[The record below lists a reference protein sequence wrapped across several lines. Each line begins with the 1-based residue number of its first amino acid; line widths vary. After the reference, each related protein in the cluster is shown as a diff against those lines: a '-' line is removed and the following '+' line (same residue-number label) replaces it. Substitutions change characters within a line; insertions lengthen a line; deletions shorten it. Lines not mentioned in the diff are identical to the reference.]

1 MSFFSNLFH
10 KKQPGLK
17 DLDLSVFKTDI
28 HSHLIPGIDDGAQNM
43 DESIAMLAKFD
54 SLGYKKVVT
63 TPHIMSDY
71 FKNDSN
77 TILDGLSRLNE
88 VKDKL
93 NLKIEVEAAAEYYYD
108 ETLLERLNNNEKLL
122 TFGDNYVLFEFSF
135 HTEPPEPEKL
145 FFELLTKGYKPVLAH
160 FERYLFLK
168 GNIDRVFKWR
178 EKGVNIQLNLNS
190 LTGHYGPQIKQ
201 QARALIDAEQVDFVG
216 TDCHRMD
223 HLLLLEKNLKL
234 PYLHKL
240 ALFPLKNK
248 EL

>member
-10 KKQPGLK
+10 KKQPDLK

-43 DESIAMLAKFD
+43 DESIAMLAKFE

-108 ETLLERLNNNEKLL
+108 ETLLERLNKNEKLL

-190 LTGHYGPQIKQ
+190 LTGHYGPQIKE

-234 PYLHKL
+234 SYLHKL

>member
-10 KKQPGLK
+10 KKQPDLK

-43 DESIAMLAKFD
+43 DESIAMLAKFE

-93 NLKIEVEAAAEYYYD
+93 NLKIEVEDAAEYYYD

>member
-1 MSFFSNLFH
+1 MSFFSNLLH
-10 KKQPGLK
+10 KKQPDLK

-43 DESIAMLAKFD
+43 DESIAMLAKFE

-93 NLKIEVEAAAEYYYD
+93 NLKIEVDAAAEYYYD

>member
-10 KKQPGLK
+10 KKQPDLK

-43 DESIAMLAKFD
+43 DESIAMLAKFE

-93 NLKIEVEAAAEYYYD
+93 NLKIEVDAAAEYYYD
-108 ETLLERLNNNEKLL
+108 ETLLERLMLKHI
-122 TFGDNYVLFEFSF
+122 FGGRIANRIASYAL
-135 HTEPPEPEKL
+135 
-145 FFELLTKGYKPVLAH
+145 KPQPGRMVSSAP
-160 FERYLFLK
+160 
-168 GNIDRVFKWR
+168 NIDRV
-178 EKGVNIQLNLNS
+178 V
-190 LTGHYGPQIKQ
+190 P
-201 QARALIDAEQVDFVG
+201 VG
-216 TDCHRMD
+216 RNCT
-223 HLLLLEKNLKL
+223 HLLLTMTLL
-234 PYLHKL
+234 PSPDTFLSIQNT
-240 ALFPLKNK
+240 A
-248 EL
+248 

>member
-10 KKQPGLK
+10 KKQPDLK

-43 DESIAMLAKFD
+43 DESIAMLAKFE

-93 NLKIEVEAAAEYYYD
+93 NLKIEVDAAAEYYYD

-190 LTGHYGPQIKQ
+190 LTGHYGPQIKE

>member
-10 KKQPGLK
+10 KKQPDLK

-43 DESIAMLAKFD
+43 DESIAMLAKFE

-93 NLKIEVEAAAEYYYD
+93 NLKIEVDAAAEYYYD

>member
-10 KKQPGLK
+10 KKQPDLK

-43 DESIAMLAKFD
+43 DESIAMLAKFE

-77 TILDGLSRLNE
+77 TILNGLSRLNE

-93 NLKIEVEAAAEYYYD
+93 NLKIEVDAAAEYYYD

-223 HLLLLEKNLKL
+223 HLLLLEKNLKS

-240 ALFPLKNK
+240 AALPLKNQ

>member
-1 MSFFSNLFH
+1 MSFFSILFR
-10 KKQPGLK
+10 KKQPDLK

-43 DESIAMLAKFD
+43 DESIAMLAKFE

-93 NLKIEVEAAAEYYYD
+93 NLKIEVDAAAEYYYD